1 MSALRIAQPDQ
12 PVRLIDLGEQPWVPL
27 HGHATLRGRAV
38 VGQSGDAMHCP
49 ARSAEGQREYRKR
62 RKVAQES

>member
-1 MSALRIAQPDQ
+1 MSALRLNAPDR
-12 PVRLIDLGEQPWVPL
+12 PVQFIDLGEQPWVPL
-27 HGHATLRGRAV
+27 HGRATLRGHAV

-62 RKVAQES
+62 RKAAQES